1 MDAADQDLLDLLG
14 HAPVVEHGEE
24 QMAIVADGRHGQDDC
39 DEEDALM
46 ALLPAPRRRKFEQRS
61 DSLCAHARAARTKK
75 VHARQL
81 DEERKR
87 RRSTEMALKVVSQG
101 DRQMQGILP
110 SAMRNSSLPADV
122 KAATLVHLACV
133 PIVRARTR
141 RSTRHA
147 QQEAVAIV
155 AQSLLNW
162 AHRYWGEATQ
172 QTRAAMTP
180 DGSLAVG
187 PTRTVMFSMQWD
199 EASQKFKAMT
209 NKLANGEKI
218 TVAKLA
224 HQVMVFS
231 SRISTRGVFDAPTEE
246 IIAGR
251 SMALEETSAN
261 FILEGLLQ
269 QLPLQA
275 DARSLSQIASR
286 VTNFVL
292 LAVCD
297 RASANQLAMAWLF
310 KEVQNSHS
318 NVLPWVEF
326 CWCHGVSLAKN
337 RAKMVKRVGAAL
349 RSFTTWL
356 KSHRNTQALRKEI
369 RVVVSRSFEVQ
380 YCAPPAYISEVGR
393 TLVARLYAHDSH
405 ALWRMDPTTRT
416 VEPTPW
422 KLDLDEFCQHA
433 TFSDRGPRW
442 RHYCYVTPG
451 SQAHK
456 DGKRVGA
463 RCCSS
468 RAESADRTAS
478 VICSVVTGRTW
489 KLACESR
496 FPLGSKQQGSQRP
509 ILQFQIWN
517 LHMRVPSIYVCSH
530 LRVSES
536 TLLSATSQLNLQ
548 VGQPA
553 GEPARFGRAGRA
565 GRPARPARPDRPARG
580 HILGNP

>member
-1 MDAADQDLLDLLG
+1 MVPWSFAGKEQGEDGEARRGCTSVVHDLAQVASQYTGAA
-14 HAPVVEHGEE
+14 
-24 QMAIVADGRHGQDDC
+24 
-39 DEEDALM
+39 
-46 ALLPAPRRRKFEQRS
+46 
-61 DSLCAHARAARTKK
+61 
-75 VHARQL
+75 
-81 DEERKR
+81 
-87 RRSTEMALKVVSQG
+87 QG
-101 DRQMQGILP
+101 DQG
-110 SAMRNSSLPADV
+110 
-122 KAATLVHLACV
+122 
-133 PIVRARTR
+133 R
-141 RSTRHA
+141 R
-147 QQEAVAIV
+147 
-155 AQSLLNW
+155 L
-162 AHRYWGEATQ
+162 
-172 QTRAAMTP
+172 
-180 DGSLAVG
+180 
-187 PTRTVMFSMQWD
+187 
-199 EASQKFKAMT
+199 QK
-209 NKLANGEKI
+209 
-218 TVAKLA
+218 
-224 HQVMVFS
+224 
-231 SRISTRGVFDAPTEE
+231 
-246 IIAGR
+246 
-251 SMALEETSAN
+251 
-261 FILEGLLQ
+261 
-269 QLPLQA
+269 
-275 DARSLSQIASR
+275 
-286 VTNFVL
+286 
-292 LAVCD
+292 
-297 RASANQLAMAWLF
+297 
-310 KEVQNSHS
+310 
-318 NVLPWVEF
+318 
-326 CWCHGVSLAKN
+326 
-337 RAKMVKRVGAAL
+337 L
-349 RSFTTWL
+349 RSSILCT
-356 KSHRNTQALRKEI
+356 
-369 RVVVSRSFEVQ
+369 
-380 YCAPPAYISEVGR
+380 PACISEAGR

-553 GEPARFGRAGRA
+553 GEPARFGRRGRA